1 MQKSS
6 HRKIAIIGVIG
17 LVALAIAAGVLV
29 FKYWI
34 ELPPPDQ
41 IRSEVESFLNT
52 VPPLLY
58 FIAFALL
65 PAIGFPLTLFYLTA
79 IPVLGGAHPVMGI
92 LGAWIAVTLNMTLT
106 NLLARSVLHPAIEW
120 VIRHRHLSIPK
131 IQPTNEWKIVL
142 ATRLSPV
149 PFALQNYLLALGHAR
164 WRNYLGLSMLVQ
176 GSIGLAMMLVGESI
190 LSGGLGY
197 ILVALFAF
205 LLLNLLADYLRK
217 RFSDRETSE

>member
-1 MQKSS
+1 MGGV
-6 HRKIAIIGVIG
+6 HPVIG
-17 LVALAIAAGVLV
+17 
-29 FKYWI
+29 
-34 ELPPPDQ
+34 
-41 IRSEVESFLNT
+41 
-52 VPPLLY
+52 
-58 FIAFALL
+58 
-65 PAIGFPLTLFYLTA
+65 
-79 IPVLGGAHPVMGI
+79 I
-92 LGAWIAVTLNMTLT
+92 LCAWIAVSLNMILT

-131 IQPTNEWKIVL
+131 IQPANEWKVVL

-176 GSIGLAMMLVGESI
+176 GAIGLGMMLVGESI

-197 ILVALFAF
+197 ILLALFAF

-217 RFSDRETSE
+217 RFSDREPS

>member
-6 HRKIAIIGVIG
+6 HRKIAIISATG
-17 LVALAIAAGVLV
+17 LVTLAIVAGVLV
-29 FKYWI
+29 FKYRA
-34 ELPPPDQ
+34 ELPQPDQ
-41 IRSEVESFLNT
+41 LRYQVESFLNA

-58 FIAFALL
+58 FVAFALL

-79 IPVLGGAHPVMGI
+79 IPVLGGTHPMIAI
-92 LGAWIAVTLNMTLT
+92 LLAWTAVSLNMILT

-197 ILVALFAF
+197 ILLALFAF

-217 RFSDRETSE
+217 RFSDREPS